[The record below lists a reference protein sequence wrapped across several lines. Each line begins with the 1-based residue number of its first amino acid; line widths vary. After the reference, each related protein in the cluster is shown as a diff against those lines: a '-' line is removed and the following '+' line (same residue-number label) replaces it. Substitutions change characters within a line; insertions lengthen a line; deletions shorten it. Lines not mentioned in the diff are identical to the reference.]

1 MENCL
6 LSIRHADGTTAAQGE
21 NVLYYAEEY
30 LPGDTIVLRVPRPGY
45 YVICLDDAM
54 GEEFVWMNGA
64 AFNLAV
70 PFGEG
75 RVSYS
80 PRAFVGIDH
89 YLTARPAHAEE
100 IACPRNL
107 ARNVYDCHGNAAC
120 WPHATANVE
129 TRGESVF
136 AARNAIDG
144 VVYPWCHGHYPFQ
157 SWGINRDPN
166 ACWTLEFGRP
176 VKAGMLALTTR
187 ADFPH
192 DAWWTSARLTLSDGE
207 SMTLQL
213 EKAPDG
219 HRQCLDLHGVTI
231 TGLALDNLKKADDP
245 SPFPALTQVEVW
257 GTNL

>member
-1 MENCL
+1 MTQRLPQVRPQSYSSDPTIFGFSFWAL
-6 LSIRHADGTTAAQGE
+6 LTFCRSSQSKSSSRRTS
-21 NVLYYAEEY
+21 NL
-30 LPGDTIVLRVPRPGY
+30 LPIG
-45 YVICLDDAM
+45 
-54 GEEFVWMNGA
+54 
-64 AFNLAV
+64 
-70 PFGEG
+70 
-75 RVSYS
+75 YS
-80 PRAFVGIDH
+80 PRAFTGTDH

-120 WPHATANVE
+120 FPHAKANVE

-166 ACWTLEFGRP
+166 ACCTLEFGRP

-231 TGLALDNLKKADDP
+231 TGLTLDNLKKADDP

>member
-1 MENCL
+1 MTQRLPQAWSQSYSSDPTIFGFSFWAL
-6 LSIRHADGTTAAQGE
+6 LTFCRSSQSKSSSRRIS
-21 NVLYYAEEY
+21 NL
-30 LPGDTIVLRVPRPGY
+30 LPI
-45 YVICLDDAM
+45 
-54 GEEFVWMNGA
+54 
-64 AFNLAV
+64 
-70 PFGEG
+70 
-75 RVSYS
+75 SYS
-80 PRAFVGIDH
+80 PRAFVGTDH

-120 WPHATANVE
+120 FPHAKANVE

-176 VKAGMLALTTR
+176 IKAGMLALTTR

>member
-6 LSIRHADGTTAAQGE
+6 LGIRHADGTTAAQGE
-21 NVLYYAEEY
+21 NVLYYKEEY
-30 LPGDTIVLRVPRPGY
+30 LPGDAIVLSVPQPGY
-45 YVICLDDAM
+45 YVICLDDAL

-64 AFNLAV
+64 EFALKV

-75 RVSYS
+75 RISYS
-80 PRAFVGIDH
+80 PRAFVGTDH
-89 YLTARPAHAEE
+89 YLTARTARDEE
-100 IACPRNL
+100 IACTRNL
-107 ARNVYDCHGNAAC
+107 ARNVYDCHENESC
-120 WPHATANVE
+120 LPHAKANVE

-144 VVYPWCHGHYPFQ
+144 IVYPWSHGPYPFQ

-176 VKAGMLALTTR
+176 IKAETLVLTTR

-192 DAWWTSARLTLSDGE
+192 DAWWTSARLTLSGGE
-207 SMTLQL
+207 TMKLSL
-213 EKAPDG
+213 EKAEDG
-219 HRQCLDLHGVTI
+219 HGQRFDLHGAVI
-231 TGLALDNLKKADDP
+231 TGLKLDTLIKADDP
-245 SPFPALTQVEVW
+245 SPFPALTQVEVI

>member
-1 MENCL
+1 MP
-6 LSIRHADGTTAAQGE
+6 I
-21 NVLYYAEEY
+21 
-30 LPGDTIVLRVPRPGY
+30 
-45 YVICLDDAM
+45 
-54 GEEFVWMNGA
+54 
-64 AFNLAV
+64 
-70 PFGEG
+70 
-75 RVSYS
+75 SYS
-80 PRAFVGIDH
+80 PRAFVGTDH

-120 WPHATANVE
+120 FPHAKANVE

-207 SMTLQL
+207 SMTLHL

>member
-1 MENCL
+1 MTQRLPQVRPQSYSSDPTIFGFSFWAL
-6 LSIRHADGTTAAQGE
+6 LTFCRSSQSKSSSRRTS
-21 NVLYYAEEY
+21 NL
-30 LPGDTIVLRVPRPGY
+30 LPI
-45 YVICLDDAM
+45 
-54 GEEFVWMNGA
+54 
-64 AFNLAV
+64 
-70 PFGEG
+70 
-75 RVSYS
+75 SYS
-80 PRAFVGIDH
+80 PRAFVGTDH

-120 WPHATANVE
+120 FPHAKANVE

-166 ACWTLEFGRP
+166 ACWTLDFGRP
-176 VKAGMLALTTR
+176 IKAGMLALTTR

-231 TGLALDNLKKADDP
+231 TGLTLDNLKKSDDP

>member
-1 MENCL
+1 MQAGRSPACNFFSGCKKTL
-6 LSIRHADGTTAAQGE
+6 VGASIARPCPFVCEKPSRKTRCCAKPAGGQWPPLHI
-21 NVLYYAEEY
+21 
-30 LPGDTIVLRVPRPGY
+30 LPI
-45 YVICLDDAM
+45 
-54 GEEFVWMNGA
+54 
-64 AFNLAV
+64 
-70 PFGEG
+70 
-75 RVSYS
+75 SYS
-80 PRAFVGIDH
+80 PRAFAGTDH

-107 ARNVYDCHGNAAC
+107 ARNIYDCHGNAAC
-120 WPHATANVE
+120 FPHAKANVE

-166 ACWTLEFGRP
+166 ACWTLDFGRP
-176 VKAGMLALTTR
+176 IKAGMLALTTR

-231 TGLALDNLKKADDP
+231 TGLTLDNLKKADDP

>member
-1 MENCL
+1 MP
-6 LSIRHADGTTAAQGE
+6 I
-21 NVLYYAEEY
+21 
-30 LPGDTIVLRVPRPGY
+30 
-45 YVICLDDAM
+45 
-54 GEEFVWMNGA
+54 
-64 AFNLAV
+64 
-70 PFGEG
+70 
-75 RVSYS
+75 SYS
-80 PRAFVGIDH
+80 PRAFAGTDH

-120 WPHATANVE
+120 FPHAKANVE

-144 VVYPWCHGHYPFQ
+144 VAYPWCHGHYPFQ

-166 ACWTLEFGRP
+166 ACWTLDFGRP
-176 VKAGMLALTTR
+176 IKAGMLALTTR

-231 TGLALDNLKKADDP
+231 TGLTLDNLKKSDDP

-257 GTNL
+257 ETNL

>member
-1 MENCL
+1 MKNCL
-6 LSIRHADGTTAAQGE
+6 LSIRHADGTIAAQSE
-21 NVLYYAEEY
+21 NVLYYAEKY
-30 LPGDTIVLRVPRPGY
+30 LPGDAIVLRVPQPGY

-64 AFNLAV
+64 EFTLEV
-70 PFGEG
+70 PFEEG
-75 RVSYS
+75 RISYS
-80 PRAFVGIDH
+80 PRAFVGTDH
-89 YLTARPAHAEE
+89 YLTARPARDEE
-100 IACPRNL
+100 ITCPRNL

-120 WPHATANVE
+120 WPHAKANVE

-166 ACWTLEFGRP
+166 ACWMLEFGRA
-176 VKAGMLALTTR
+176 VKAETLVLTTR

-192 DAWWTSARLTLSDGE
+192 DAWWTSARLTLSNGE
-207 SMTLQL
+207 TLTLPL
-213 EKAPDG
+213 EKAEDG
-219 HRQCLDLHGVTI
+219 HGQRFDLQGKVITTLMLDKLT
-231 TGLALDNLKKADDP
+231 KANDP